1 MHWLALN
8 NPAPR
13 NIPLEY
19 PSFVLLFGQKQLV
32 LTALLKIGCVWI
44 YMCVNSEGNITIFTF
59 VYPLHTVLQYHT
71 VGQDCFTNTQTN
83 AHIHTSFEDLKL
95 CTLNFP
101 WQYHSFHVSH
111 NYALNELY

>member
-44 YMCVNSEGNITIFTF
+44 YMCVNSEGNITTFTF

-71 VGQDCFTNTQTN
+71 VGQDCFINTQ
-83 AHIHTSFEDLKL
+83 IHKQMHTYTPVLR
-95 CTLNFP
+95 T
-101 WQYHSFHVSH
+101 
-111 NYALNELY
+111 